1 MGQQFPQDAYVA
13 EAQGRTCLE
22 VGDRRGAIA
31 SYKLAHKL
39 APSSVPILS
48 GYVALLRRA
57 GYFRDARDVLQ
68 DAVARNPQ
76 NAAIKADLIRV
87 EAELDGLDTA
97 LYVARSFAK
106 DDPDN
111 NLYDLVSAEIYENAG
126 RAGDAARRLEKAL
139 AVRPSDDLAVAL
151 ARLRMRMGD
160 PAKAEVVLS
169 AWLRADPKNIAAAS
183 ALAQLYLVS
192 GRPDEARRVYNEV
205 LSERPNDLRALL
217 GLADIAVGEMK
228 WEEATDYINRAR
240 AAASN
245 DPAHGLKL
253 VNLYAARQDWQTALA
268 TAAELAE
275 KFPASFDVIDAKAR
289 IQISVGDTLGAL
301 STYRRAYERTPDS
314 FAVFSRYLAALSAAK
329 KFDQKRLTL
338 KAALD
343 RNPRDASLKDDL
355 IRTEAEIGGLNA
367 GLDVARNFA
376 NNDPDNS
383 TYDVVSAELY
393 EKAGRS
399 GDGVGLLEKA
409 VAARPSNADL
419 KIALS
424 GLYLRTGAPEK
435 AETVLQARLKTD
447 ANDYAV
453 RSALASVYSKEQKYG
468 AAIAEYSHL
477 IEEQP
482 ADPAALNNLAWL
494 YQRQGDMVK
503 ARELAEQAATI
514 SPGTADII
522 GYARVDFVEPGGA
535 RESAILPDF
544 RHSVGPSQPRLAV
557 PPLGGSLP
565 PRAVGRG
572 PREAR
577 APARIRY
584 LVCRQGQCGEAVRG
598 AKAQLS
604 PARLL

>member
-1 MGQQFPQDAYVA
+1 
-13 EAQGRTCLE
+13 
-22 VGDRRGAIA
+22 
-31 SYKLAHKL
+31 
-39 APSSVPILS
+39 
-48 GYVALLRRA
+48 
-57 GYFRDARDVLQ
+57 
-68 DAVARNPQ
+68 
-76 NAAIKADLIRV
+76 
-87 EAELDGLDTA
+87 
-97 LYVARSFAK
+97 
-106 DDPDN
+106 
-111 NLYDLVSAEIYENAG
+111 
-126 RAGDAARRLEKAL
+126 
-139 AVRPSDDLAVAL
+139 
-151 ARLRMRMGD
+151 
-160 PAKAEVVLS
+160 
-169 AWLRADPKNIAAAS
+169 
-183 ALAQLYLVS
+183 
-192 GRPDEARRVYNEV
+192 
-205 LSERPNDLRALL
+205 
-217 GLADIAVGEMK
+217 MK

-419 KIALS
+419 TIALS

-522 GYARVDFVEPGGA
+522 DTLGWILLNQGEPEKA
-535 RESAILPDF
+535 LFYLTSATLSDPRSPDLQY
-544 RHSVGPSQPRLAV
+544 HLSAALYRL
-557 PPLGGSLP
+557 
-565 PRAVGRG
+565 GRSG
-572 PREAR
+572 EAR
-577 APARIRY
+577 ARLEPLLGSGISFAD
-584 LVCRQGQCGEAVRG
+584 
-598 AKAQLS
+598 KAN
-604 PARLL
+604 AEKLLEELKHS